1 MKTLTGYLYYP
12 DSLAS
17 NDGATFFLVRSEEDT
32 TKYLGVLGEH
42 NGRFQGFHETG
53 SGALLC
59 PLSPGNAALL
69 RESLPW
75 LNPQPLGVQKTA
87 GMGDRLGLAT
97 PGHIR
102 AMQNTS
108 IAPIFAQ
115 QSVRENARTH
125 RTPQQVMEDA
135 MWGVFQCG
143 WRQPWGAD
151 ADHLKT
157 TEDVDAFFQAGFT
170 FFTID
175 PGEHVDN
182 AAQEDTLEMLRN
194 KAARLPWDELRSS
207 SEAQAQAYLDHPFQ
221 VENWQ
226 IRFDELSLL
235 RALAKYGHAIAHTV
249 KMNAHLQERA
259 RAAGRGFDLEM
270 SVDETATPTSPLEH
284 FFIASELKRLGI
296 PCTSLAPR
304 FVGRFEK
311 GVDYIGDLDTF
322 ESDFSQHA
330 AIARQFGYRLSLHTG
345 SDKFS
350 IYAIAARQTG
360 SLVHLKTAG
369 TSYLE
374 ALRVVAASDRLL
386 FRKIL
391 HVAIERYE
399 VDRASYHVSGQL
411 SKVADPHLLPDADLP
426 GLLDEFDARQVFHVT
441 FGAILDRF
449 GPLLCSVVREH
460 EDRYY
465 DALVKH
471 FKKHLQPFE

>member
-1 MKTLTGYLYYP
+1 M
-12 DSLAS
+12 
-17 NDGATFFLVRSEEDT
+17 VRSEEGSV
-32 TKYLGVLGEH
+32 KYLGVMGGH
-42 NGRFQGFHETG
+42 RGAFQGFHETS

-75 LNPQPLGVQKTA
+75 LRPQPLGVQMSA
-87 GMGDRLGLAT
+87 GLGDRLGLAT

-102 AMQNTS
+102 ALQNTR
-108 IAPIFAQ
+108 IAPVFAQ
-115 QSVRENARTH
+115 QSVRENARTR
-125 RTPQQVMEDA
+125 RTPQQVMDDA

-157 TEDVDAFFQAGFT
+157 TEDIDAFFQAGFT

-182 AAQEDTLEMLRN
+182 FAQTDSPETLHE
-194 KAARLPWDELRSS
+194 KVARLPWVDLHSS
-207 SEAQAQAYLDHPFQ
+207 LEERLEFYLNHVFQ
-221 VENWQ
+221 VEAYS
-226 IRFDELSLL
+226 IVVDELSLL
-235 RALAKYGHAIAHTV
+235 RALAKYGHAIAHTIR
-249 KMNAHLQERA
+249 MARHLQAQA

-270 SVDETATPTSPLEH
+270 SVDETNTPTSPIEH
-284 FFIASELKRLGI
+284 FFIASELKRLEV
-296 PCTSLAPR
+296 PCTSVAPR

-311 GVDYIGDLDTF
+311 GVDYIGSLDDF
-322 ESDFSQHA
+322 ENEFSQHA
-330 AIARQFGYRLSLHTG
+330 AIARYFGYRLSLHTG

-350 IYAIAARQTG
+350 IYPIASRHTG
-360 SLVHLKTAG
+360 GLVHLKTAG

-374 ALRVVAASDRLL
+374 ALRVIATRDRVL
-386 FRKIL
+386 FRKML

-399 VDRASYHVSGQL
+399 IDRTSYHVSAQL
-411 SKVADPHLLPDADLP
+411 AKVPDPHSLPDSDLP
-426 GLLDEFDARQVFHVT
+426 DLLDAFDARQVFHVT
-441 FGAILDRF
+441 FGTILDRF
-449 GPLLCSVVREH
+449 GPLLHSVVREH
-460 EDRYY
+460 EDHYY